1 MKTSKFEELYKKLNP
16 RQKEAVDAI
25 EGPVMV
31 IAGPGTGKT
40 SILTLRI
47 ANILAKTDTT
57 PDSILALTFT
67 ESGVHSMRQKLAD
80 IIGSVAYKVNIN
92 TFHGFANEIIKN
104 YPEEFPRIIGSNN
117 ATDIDQI
124 KILEEIISS
133 TKLQKLKPYGDPF
146 YHIRPII
153 SEIRNLKRENV
164 SPENL
169 AEIIKEQ
176 EKNFS
181 NTEDLY
187 HKNGKYE
194 GEMKGKY
201 KDIEKSIEKNK
212 ELLIVYKQYEK
223 SLMEKRLYDYEDMI
237 LEAIKS
243 LTRDKGLLLE
253 LQEKYQ
259 YILADEHQDANS
271 AQNKMLE
278 LISGFHENPNLFV
291 VGDEKQAIFR
301 FQGASLDNFLY
312 FKNIYPEA
320 LIVRLDDNYRSTQT
334 ILDASHSLIGKNILK
349 DESLRVKLKA
359 NAGHKNIALSLYPFS
374 KFRYE
379 MDFLTDDIQKKI
391 KEGVN
396 PNEIAILHRENRDAS
411 NISRSLAKAGIP
423 FAIESDKNLFSD
435 EEILKLLIVA
445 RSLNDLNNDE
455 FLSRVLCFDFL
466 NIDYMDVLK
475 ILRYCASKKS
485 RLVDILRSSAK
496 LKEAGAEQ
504 SEKIIL
510 IFNNL
515 IKWSRLSQ
523 NKNIL
528 DFFETLV
535 RDSGFL
541 NHLLSLNNSAE
552 KLARLDTLFEEI
564 KKLAQN
570 HKDYRLRD
578 FVDYLDILENHGISI
593 KSNSKKVGNRGVR
606 IMTAHKSKGL
616 EYEFVYIV
624 GATDGH
630 WGNKREIRNFKI
642 PMSGESVQAGS
653 QIDDER
659 RLFYVAMTRAKK
671 EAAITYSLEGE
682 NGEKLLPSQFIGEID
697 GSHLNVVDTKDL
709 EEKYSRQKESAFS
722 EAKSAG
728 ADIKDKEY
736 LKKIFFEQGLSVTA
750 INNYLNCPWNY
761 FFNNLIRL
769 PKSQSK
775 HQMYGTAVH
784 AALSH
789 FFDKYKNEEDMS
801 RKDFLDLF
809 RNYLMKQ
816 PLSDRDFEESLEKG
830 GKSLGGYYD
839 FYKGKWR
846 RSIINEFNIGGI
858 FLPIEKT
865 ESGEESIL
873 LKGKL
878 DKLEIDEDGNVNVVD
893 YKTSKPKSRNE
904 IEGKTKN
911 SKGDYKRQLV
921 FYKLLLDNYEK
932 GKYRMTSGEI
942 DFTEPD
948 DAVKY
953 HKEKLDISDEDTQA
967 LAEEIKR
974 IVKEIAT
981 FSFWDKKCD
990 NKKCEHCELRGMMG
1004 LA

>member
-1 MKTSKFEELYKKLNP
+1 MKNSKFEELYKRLNP

-57 PDSILALTFT
+57 PDTILALTFT
-67 ESGVHSMRQKLAD
+67 ESGVHSMRSKLAD
-80 IIGSVAYKVNIN
+80 IIGSSAYKVNIN

-117 ATDIDQI
+117 VTDIDQI

-133 TKLQKLKPYGDPF
+133 SKFQKLKPYGDSF
-146 YHIRPII
+146 YYVRPII
-153 SEIRNLKRENV
+153 SEIRNLKRENID
-164 SPENL
+164 PEKL
-169 AEIIKEQ
+169 AEIIKSQ

-181 NTEDLY
+181 NIDDLY
-187 HKNGKYE
+187 HKNGKYS

-212 ELLIVYKQYEK
+212 ELLVVYKKYEK
-223 SLMEKRLYDYEDMI
+223 SLMEKRFYDYEDMI

-312 FKNIYPEA
+312 FKTIYPEA
-320 LIVRLDDNYRSTQT
+320 LIIRLDDNYRSTQT

-349 DESLRVKLKA
+349 DESLRVELKA
-359 NAGHKNIALSLYPFS
+359 NIAHKNVALSVYPFS
-374 KFRYE
+374 KLKYE
-379 MDFLTDDIQKKI
+379 MDFLADDIGKKI
-391 KEGVN
+391 QDGIN
-396 PNEIAILHRENRDAS
+396 SNEIAILHRENRDA
-411 NISRSLAKAGIP
+411 ILIARSLAKAGIQ
-423 FAIESDKNLFSD
+423 FAIESDEDLFSD
-435 EEILKLLIVA
+435 EDIIKLIIVM

-455 FLSRVLCFDFL
+455 FLSRVLCFDFFD
-466 NIDYMDVLK
+466 IDYLDVLK
-475 ILRYCASKKS
+475 VLRYNTSKKS
-485 RLVDILRSSAK
+485 RLIDTLRSSAK
-496 LKEAGAEQ
+496 LKEAEVENP
-504 SEKIIL
+504 EKLIL
-510 IFNNL
+510 VFNNL
-515 IKWSRLSQ
+515 LKWSRLSQ

-528 DFFETLV
+528 DFFETVV
-535 RDSGFL
+535 RDSGLL
-541 NHLLSLNNSAE
+541 NHLLSLHNSVQ
-552 KLARLDTLFEEI
+552 KLAKLDTLFEEI

-570 HKDYRLRD
+570 HKDYRLND
-578 FVDYLDILENHGISI
+578 FVDYLDILNNHGISI
-593 KSNSKKVGNRGVR
+593 KSSSKKAGNRGVR

-630 WGNKREIRNFKI
+630 WGNKREMKSFKI
-642 PMSGESVQAGS
+642 PISGAPVDVEASIS
-653 QIDDER
+653 DER

-671 EAAITYSLEGE
+671 EVAITYSLEGG
-682 NGEKLLPSQFIGEID
+682 NGEKLLPCQFIGEID
-697 GSHLNVVDTKDL
+697 GSHLNVIDTKDY
-709 EEKYSRQKESAFS
+709 EEKFSQKKESAFL
-722 EAKSAG
+722 EEKNVG
-728 ADIKDKEY
+728 MDIKNKDY
-736 LKKIFFEQGLSVTA
+736 LRKIFFEQGLSVTA

-761 FFNNLIRL
+761 FFNNLVRL
-769 PKSQSK
+769 PKSLSK

-784 AALSH
+784 VTLNH
-789 FFDKYKNEEDMS
+789 FFDKYKNDEDMG
-801 RKDFLDLF
+801 RKELLNLF

-816 PLSDRDFEESLEKG
+816 PISDVDFEESLEKG
-830 GKSLGGYYD
+830 EKSLGGYYD
-839 FYKGKWR
+839 FYKGKWS

-865 ESGEESIL
+865 EDGEESLL

-878 DKLEIDEDGNVNVVD
+878 DKIEIDEDGKVNVVD

-911 SKGDYKRQLV
+911 SKGDNMRQLV

-932 GKYRMTSGEI
+932 GKYEMISGEI

-948 DAVKY
+948 DAGRY
-953 HKEKLDISDEDTQA
+953 HKEKFLISKDDVEGLKNQ
-967 LAEEIKR
+967 I
-974 IVKEIAT
+974 KEIAKEIST
-981 FSFWDKKCD
+981 FSFWNKKCDDKKC
-990 NKKCEHCELRGMMG
+990 EYCELREMMNG
-1004 LA
+1004 

>member
-1 MKTSKFEELYKKLNP
+1 
-16 RQKEAVDAI
+16 VDAI

-47 ANILAKTDTT
+47 ANILAKTDTS

-67 ESGVHSMRQKLAD
+67 ESGVHSMRAKLAD
-80 IIGSVAYKVNIN
+80 IIGSAAYKVNIN

-133 TKLQKLKPYGDPF
+133 AKLQKLKPYGDPF

-181 NTEDLY
+181 NIEDLY
-187 HKNGKYE
+187 HKSGKYS

-201 KDIEKSIEKNK
+201 KDLEKSIEKNK
-212 ELLIVYKQYEK
+212 ELLAVYKKYEK

-334 ILDASHSLIGKNILK
+334 ILDASHSLIGKNFLK

-379 MDFLTDDIQKKI
+379 MDFLADDIQKKI
-391 KEGVN
+391 QDGVN
-396 PNEIAILHRENRDAS
+396 PNEIAVLHRENKDAS
-411 NISRSLAKAGIP
+411 NISRPLAKAGIP
-423 FAIESDKNLFSD
+423 FAIESDENLFSD
-435 EEILKLLIVA
+435 EEILKLLIIA

-455 FLSRVLCFDFL
+455 FLARVLCFDFL
-466 NIDYMDVLK
+466 NLDYLDVLK
-475 ILRYCASKKS
+475 ILRYSASKKS
-485 RLVDILRSSAK
+485 RLIDVLRSAAK

-504 SEKIIL
+504 PEKIIL

-515 IKWSRLSQ
+515 LKWSRLSQ

-528 DFFETLV
+528 DFFETV
-535 RDSGFL
+535 IRDSGFL
-541 NHLLSLNNSAE
+541 NHLLSLRNSAE

-570 HKDYRLRD
+570 HKDYRLSD
-578 FVDYLDILENHGISI
+578 FVNYLDILDNHGISI
-593 KSNSKKVGNRGVR
+593 KSNSKKTGNKGVR

-616 EYEFVYIV
+616 EYEYVYIV

-642 PMSGESVQAGS
+642 PTSGESVSAGAH
-653 QIDDER
+653 IDDER

-697 GSHLNVVDTKDL
+697 GSYLNVADTKDM

-722 EAKSAG
+722 EAKNAG
-728 ADIKDKEY
+728 ADIKDKDY

-750 INNYLNCPWNY
+750 INNYIDCPWNY

-784 AALSH
+784 AALRH

-801 RKDFLDLF
+801 RKEFLILF
-809 RNYLMKQ
+809 KNYLMKQ
-816 PLSDRDFEESLEKG
+816 PLSDIDFEESLEKG
-830 GKSLGGYYD
+830 EKSLGGYYD
-839 FYKGKWR
+839 FYKGKWK
-846 RSIINEFNIGGI
+846 RSIINEFNIGGV
-858 FLPIEKT
+858 FLPINKLED
-865 ESGEESIL
+865 GEDSIL

-932 GKYRMTSGEI
+932 GKYKMTTGEI

-948 DAVKY
+948 DAGKC
-953 HKEKLDISDEDTQA
+953 HKEKINISDEDTKI
-967 LAEEIKR
+967 LAEDIKK

-981 FSFWDKKCD
+981 FSFWNKKCDDKKCEY
-990 NKKCEHCELRGMMG
+990 CQLRGMIG
-1004 LA
+1004 FATFNN

>member
-80 IIGSVAYKVNIN
+80 IIGSAAYKVSIN
-92 TFHGFANEIIKN
+92 TFHGFANEMIKN

-133 TKLQKLKPYGDPF
+133 AKLQKLKPYGDTF

-164 SPENL
+164 GPENL

-181 NTEDLY
+181 NIEDLY
-187 HKNGKYE
+187 HKSGKYS

-212 ELLIVYKQYEK
+212 ELLIIYKKYEK

-243 LTRDKGLLLE
+243 LTRDKGILLE

-334 ILDASHSLIGKNILK
+334 ILDASHSLIGKNFLK

-379 MDFLTDDIQKKI
+379 MDFLADDIQKKI
-391 KEGVN
+391 QDGVN
-396 PNEIAILHRENRDAS
+396 PNEIAVLHRENKDAS
-411 NISRSLAKAGIP
+411 NISRPLAKAGIP
-423 FAIESDKNLFSD
+423 FAIESDENLFSD
-435 EEILKLLIVA
+435 EEILKLLIIA

-455 FLSRVLCFDFL
+455 FLARVLCFDFL
-466 NIDYMDVLK
+466 NIDYLDVLK
-475 ILRYCASKKS
+475 ILRYNASKKS
-485 RLVDILRSSAK
+485 RLIDVLRSAAK

-515 IKWSRLSQ
+515 LKWSRLSQ

-528 DFFETLV
+528 DFFETV
-535 RDSGFL
+535 IRDSGFL
-541 NHLLSLNNSAE
+541 NHLLSLRNSAE

-570 HKDYRLRD
+570 HKDYRLSD
-578 FVDYLDILENHGISI
+578 FVNYLDILDNHGISI
-593 KSNSKKVGNRGVR
+593 KSHSKKAGNKGVR

-616 EYEFVYIV
+616 EYEYVYIV

-642 PMSGESVQAGS
+642 PMSGESVPAGAH
-653 QIDDER
+653 IDDER

-697 GSHLNVVDTKDL
+697 GSYLNVADTKDM

-750 INNYLNCPWNY
+750 INNYIDCPWNY

-784 AALSH
+784 AALRH

-801 RKDFLDLF
+801 RKEFLILF
-809 RNYLMKQ
+809 KNYLMKQ
-816 PLSDRDFEESLEKG
+816 PLSDIDFEESLEKG
-830 GKSLGGYYD
+830 EKSLGGYYD
-839 FYKGKWR
+839 FYKGKWK
-846 RSIINEFNIGGI
+846 RSIINEFNIGGV
-858 FLPIEKT
+858 FLPINKLED
-865 ESGEESIL
+865 GEDSIL

-932 GKYRMTSGEI
+932 GKYKMTTGEI

-948 DAVKY
+948 DAGKY
-953 HKEKLDISDEDTQA
+953 HKEKINISDEDTQT
-967 LAEEIKR
+967 LAEDIKK

-990 NKKCEHCELRGMMG
+990 DRKCEYCQLRGMMG
-1004 LA
+1004 LV